1 MKEITIA
8 EIRQTTMNLPRALS
22 SLCLPHKKSDKKEMV
37 TKDFT
42 QLPVMDNILFLTQI
56 FNPFQ

>member
-42 QLPVMDNILFLTQI
+42 QLP
-56 FNPFQ
+56 